1 MKKPK
6 SKNKTAPWH
15 TFPNNIKEWTDEDHA
30 LGWLVRGLRFTPRS
44 SSQPH
49 LNVYPFPAFY
59 VPSMERF
66 FKWFGGEILEKENQ
80 DAANRLYYLALLSVT
95 NLLAAC
101 EARPDLY
108 RPIAKHQL
116 NWPSMTG
123 WGADVERSN
132 KELMESLKLG
142 ETAPLNT
149 ARHGRKSFS
158 ILDNTATGIACKLWG
173 AVEFYRRDALDE
185 MEVLGGDP
193 VCSLIM
199 PCWPGFGDAR
209 KLGLTDDQIKK
220 LWTLQPLSRLNFLE
234 WWNLGEP
241 IFFQLYGKDFEN
253 HEDFSGY
260 WKNEAF
266 KNDPKARAKIRS
278 AIKKQIK
285 QAFRSIAPKSSD
297 GEIN

>member
-1 MKKPK
+1 MKKRK

-15 TFPNNIKEWTDEDHA
+15 TFPQNIKEWTDEDHA

-49 LNVYPFPAFY
+49 LNVFPFPAFY

-66 FKWFGGEILEKENQ
+66 FKWFGGEISEKENQ
-80 DAANRLYYLALLSVT
+80 DAANRLYYLALLSVR

-116 NWPSMTG
+116 HWPSMTG
-123 WGADVERSN
+123 WGADVEKTN
-132 KELMESLKLG
+132 KELMDSLNLG

-158 ILDNTATGIACKLWG
+158 ILENTATGIACKLWG

-185 MEVLGGDP
+185 MEVLSGDP
-193 VCSLIM
+193 GCSLIM

-234 WWNLGEP
+234 WWKLGEL
-241 IFFQLYGKDFEN
+241 IFIHLYGKDFEN
-253 HEDFSGY
+253 HKEFSGY
-260 WKNEAF
+260 WKNKAF
-266 KNDPKARAKIRS
+266 QDDPKARAKIRS

-285 QAFRSIAPKSSD
+285 QGFRSIAPKSS
-297 GEIN
+297 GVE

>member
-15 TFPNNIKEWTDEDHA
+15 TFPQNIKGWTDEDHA

-49 LNVYPFPAFY
+49 FNVFPFPAFY

-66 FKWFGGEILEKENQ
+66 FKWFGGEISEKENQ
-80 DAANRLYYLALLSVT
+80 DAANRLYYLALLSVR

-116 NWPSMTG
+116 YWPSMTG
-123 WGADVERSN
+123 WGADVEKTN
-132 KELMESLKLG
+132 KELMKSLNLG

-158 ILDNTATGIACKLWG
+158 ILENTATGIACKLWG

-209 KLGLTDDQIKK
+209 KLGLTDEQIKK
-220 LWTLQPLSRLNFLE
+220 LWTLQPLSRQNFLE
-234 WWNLGEP
+234 WWKLGQP
-241 IFFQLYGKDFEN
+241 IFIHLYGKDFEN
-253 HEDFSGY
+253 HKEFSGY
-260 WKNEAF
+260 WKSPAF
-266 KNDPKARAKIRS
+266 KHDPKARAQIRS
-278 AIKKQIK
+278 LIKKQIK
-285 QAFRSIAPKSSD
+285 QAFRSIAPKSSAV
-297 GEIN
+297 E

>member
-1 MKKPK
+1 
-6 SKNKTAPWH
+6 
-15 TFPNNIKEWTDEDHA
+15 
-30 LGWLVRGLRFTPRS
+30 
-44 SSQPH
+44 
-49 LNVYPFPAFY
+49 
-59 VPSMERF
+59 MERF
-66 FKWFGGEILEKENQ
+66 FKWFGGEISEKENQ
-80 DAANRLYYLALLSVT
+80 DAANRLYYLALLSVR

-116 NWPSMTG
+116 YWPSMTG
-123 WGADVERSN
+123 WGADVERTN
-132 KELMESLKLG
+132 KELMAALNLG
-142 ETAPLNT
+142 EAAPLNT

-158 ILDNTATGIACKLWG
+158 ILENTATGIACKLWG

-220 LWTLQPLSRLNFLE
+220 LWTLQPLSRQNFLE
-234 WWNLGEP
+234 WWKLGEP
-241 IFFQLYGKDFEN
+241 IFIQLYGKDFEN
-253 HEDFSGY
+253 RKDFSGY
-260 WKNEAF
+260 WKNGAF
-266 KNDPKARAKIRS
+266 KDDLKARAKIRS

-285 QAFRSIAPKSSD
+285 QAFRSIAPKSSAV
-297 GEIN
+297 E